1 MRNFLILFFTALA
14 LAATL
19 QSAPAQAQS
28 AQPAACP
35 AVLKHQY
42 NSLTTD
48 QPVPLCNYAGKVV
61 LVVNTASTC
70 GYTYQYEG
78 LEKVYK
84 RYKDKGLV
92 VIGFPSNDFGQ
103 QEAGNNKQI
112 ATFCKENY
120 GVSFPMFEK
129 LTTPIPQ
136 NAFYKELI
144 AASGQA
150 PKWNFH
156 KYLIDKNGKVIGA
169 YASGVEPESA
179 ELRRAIEKALA
190 GTVASR

>member
-1 MRNFLILFFTALA
+1 MHKILRLFLATCA

-19 QSAPAQAQS
+19 QAAPALAQA
-28 AQPAACP
+28 APAAACP
-35 AVLKHQY
+35 TVLRHQY
-42 NSLTTD
+42 NSLITD
-48 QPVPLCNYAGKVV
+48 QPVPLCSYAGKVV

-103 QEAGNNKQI
+103 QESGSNKQI
-112 ATFCKENY
+112 AAFCKENY

-136 NAFYKELI
+136 DAFYKELI

-156 KYLIDKNGKVIGA
+156 KYLIDKNGKVTGA

-179 ELRRAIEKALA
+179 ELRRAIEKALS
-190 GTVASR
+190 GTVAAR